1 MGIMLQV
8 ILGMFQFLLLTRI
21 PTSHAKLA
29 HWRPADSSKS
39 REGILCVSTLF
50 SSASRSSTIKTHYL
64 SIGAPVR
71 RWLEVYSRSGCEPRD
86 TLVEVWRELPGETH
100 HLFIPS
106 CVSVRRCGGCCA
118 DEALECV
125 PTLTYTLTMELMR
138 TSFMK
143 HELIELPF
151 VEHSQCECSVSDILR
166 PDLKPTRKNKKKER
180 GKSRQKTSGA
190 TAAATKAPTTF
201 PTTSSPQPSS
211 PPPPSLP
218 PTSFSPPPSLSPPLS
233 PSPSPFPFP
242 SAFPSLRSHCRPCR
256 GRKWALDAMSCQCNC
271 TIRAESCS
279 KKGRRLNPH
288 RCRCDAMRT

>member
-29 HWRPADSSKS
+29 HWRPADSPKS
-39 REGILCVSTLF
+39 REG
-50 SSASRSSTIKTHYL
+50 RE
-64 SIGAPVR
+64 VR

-100 HLFIPS
+100 HLFVPS
-106 CVSVRRCGGCCA
+106 CVSVRRCGGCCS

-125 PTLTYTLTMELMR
+125 PSLTHTLTMELMR

-151 VEHSQCECSVSDILR
+151 IEHSQCECRLKAEFQLMATTRPSV
-166 PDLKPTRKNKKKER
+166 KPPRKNKKREK
-180 GKSRQKTSGA
+180 QKTPGGSRA
-190 TAAATKAPTTF
+190 VTPALPAL
-201 PTTSSPQPSS
+201 SSPTSPST
-211 PPPPSLP
+211 PPS
-218 PTSFSPPPSLSPPLS
+218 SLSPVLLTPTP
-233 PSPSPFPFP
+233 PSPSPRP
-242 SAFPSLRSHCRPCR
+242 HCRPCR
-256 GRKWALDAMSCQCNC
+256 GRKWALDETSCQCRC

-279 KKGRRLNPH
+279 RKHRQLNH
-288 RCRCDAMRT
+288 QRCRCEAMRT

>member
-29 HWRPADSSKS
+29 HWRPADSPKS
-39 REGILCVSTLF
+39 REG
-50 SSASRSSTIKTHYL
+50 RE
-64 SIGAPVR
+64 VR

-100 HLFIPS
+100 HLFVPA

-125 PTLTYTLTMELMR
+125 PSLTHTLTMELMR

-151 VEHSQCECSVSDILR
+151 VEHSQCECRVKERLQPSPTVR
-166 PDLKPTRKNKKKER
+166 PNPKPPRKGRKKER
-180 GKSRQKTSGA
+180 GKSKQTNTGSIKTTTPA
-190 TAAATKAPTTF
+190 PPTT
-201 PTTSSPQPSS
+201 PPPSSS
-211 PPPPSLP
+211 PPPTSS
-218 PTSFSPPPSLSPPLS
+218 PTPGP
-233 PSPSPFPFP
+233 
-242 SAFPSLRSHCRPCR
+242 RCRPCK
-256 GRKWALDAMSCQCNC
+256 GRKWVLDATSCQCHC
-271 TIRAESCS
+271 TVSSESCS
-279 KKGRRLNPH
+279 QKGRRLNPH
-288 RCRCDAMRT
+288 RCRCEASSP

>member
-21 PTSHAKLA
+21 PTSHAKLP

-39 REGILCVSTLF
+39 REG
-50 SSASRSSTIKTHYL
+50 RE
-64 SIGAPVR
+64 VR
-71 RWLEVYSRSGCEPRD
+71 RWLEVYSRSGCQPRD
-86 TLVEVWRELPGETH
+86 TLVEVWRELPEETH

-125 PTLTYTLTMELMR
+125 PTLTHTLTMELMR

-143 HELIELPF
+143 HDLVELPF
-151 VEHSQCECSVSDILR
+151 VEHSQCECRLKEQFQLTPATSVSDILR
-166 PDLKPTRKNKKKER
+166 PELKPTRKNKKKER

-190 TAAATKAPTTF
+190 TAAATKAPPTF
-201 PTTSSPQPSS
+201 PPPSSPSSS
-211 PPPPSLP
+211 PPPPSIP
-218 PTSFSPPPSLSPPLS
+218 ATSFSSP

-242 SAFPSLRSHCRPCR
+242 SAFPSLSPSLRTHCRPCR

-279 KKGRRLNPH
+279 KKGRTLNPH